1 MRISRMTRLSEQA
14 RYQRS
19 YRAEQKVLRKPSRDD
34 VARVA
39 LHVMITDMLERNRDG
54 ELDALCEA
62 LVIRLVDLGFD
73 RDAAYCRVHDA
84 LLRDLLDVVNNWEID
99 PRHVSEILPG
109 LQPSY
114 WKESRCRPS
123 LPPISSTEL
132 SHYARPC
139 AGMPRS

>member
-34 VARVA
+34 V
-39 LHVMITDMLERNRDG
+39 LERNRDG

-73 RDAAYCRVHDA
+73 RDAAYCRVHDLVERYA
-84 LLRDLLDVVNNWEID
+84 DGWAPQRKPHLTTPSMVDA
-99 PRHVSEILPG
+99 SEI
-109 LQPSY
+109 
-114 WKESRCRPS
+114 
-123 LPPISSTEL
+123 
-132 SHYARPC
+132 
-139 AGMPRS
+139 